1 MEINEHGMLVDANGD
16 MVVAQKTAQL
26 LDKFDLNWV
35 VEKQELLLPSGK
47 QSGLYGIVRKDT
59 DHCFTSASEQYEI
72 FQNAELA
79 ELVQAVGHQFG
90 IDAERGGM
98 FNNGGKVYLQLGL
111 KAKRVGDDV
120 VNRWA
125 TAINSHDGSTALKW
139 GSTGM
144 TISCKNSFTAAAK
157 SLNTSVRHYKNMR
170 NAVDESVRALRGVID
185 YDETLFDKFQRM
197 ATIKAE
203 KSDVKR
209 VVAAMTSVDLS
220 LSPKAAEEKYS
231 TRLMNQT
238 QDLVTSITKEM
249 SYKGDTLWGLFSGV
263 THYTTHKAGREGT
276 REVSKLMGTLQR
288 KDQQILEMFNV

>member
-1 MEINEHGMLVDANGD
+1 
-16 MVVAQKTAQL
+16 
-26 LDKFDLNWV
+26 
-35 VEKQELLLPSGK
+35 
-47 QSGLYGIVRKDT
+47 
-59 DHCFTSASEQYEI
+59 
-72 FQNAELA
+72 
-79 ELVQAVGHQFG
+79 
-90 IDAERGGM
+90 
-98 FNNGGKVYLQLGL
+98 
-111 KAKRVGDDV
+111 
-120 VNRWA
+120 
-125 TAINSHDGSTALKW
+125 
-139 GSTGM
+139 
-144 TISCKNSFTAAAK
+144 
-157 SLNTSVRHYKNMR
+157 
-170 NAVDESVRALRGVID
+170 
-185 YDETLFDKFQRM
+185 M